1 MMGKDIGDFL
11 DQEGENYQINILP
24 MIDIIFVILSFFII
38 SSLFLV
44 KLETIPVNLPNAE
57 SSNIEKDSVIII
69 SMDAENKIYI
79 DKRLINLNSLENVIK
94 SKIKNIS
101 NKKVVLRADKELKYG
116 NVISVLDIL
125 RKIENIKIGVS
136 TEP

>member
-1 MMGKDIGDFL
+1 MMERNIGDLL
-11 DQEGENYQINILP
+11 DQEEENNQINILP

-57 SSNIEKDSVIII
+57 SSNLEKDSVIII
-69 SMDAENKIYI
+69 SIDLENKIYI
-79 DKRLINLNSLENVIK
+79 DKKLINLSSLENEIK
-94 SKIKNIS
+94 SKIKKNS
-101 NKKVVLRADKELKYG
+101 SQKVVLRADKGLKYG
-116 NVISVLDIL
+116 KVISILDTL

-136 TEP
+136 TES